1 MLPAFCSGLPVVQSL
16 VQKSSDF
23 SGPLGLHRN
32 HLLYFG
38 CGLVLSGLKAQEF
51 SRSLG
56 TGGMVKETPSSP
68 VFSTE
73 QALSDPKIL
82 AKPLNQSK

>member
-1 MLPAFCSGLPVVQSL
+1 MPARCRGCVLLAFCSGLAVVQAGQSS

-32 HLLYFG
+32 QLLYFG
-38 CGLVLSGLKAQEF
+38 CGLVLSGLQGREF

-56 TGGMVKETPSSP
+56 TGGMVKETPSSL
-68 VFSTE
+68 VS
-73 QALSDPKIL
+73 
-82 AKPLNQSK
+82 PLNEL